1 MDIKKLKG
9 SVDELKEDVGEALL
23 STDIWSTADGQSI
36 VGYNPQP
43 KACALLNKV
52 SSDLE
57 SSLKS
62 SDLPELNR
70 YYLLDLVDDKMV
82 VVIPLADYQWAMVLD
97 KSKLQ
102 LGMLLNVILPKMID
116 TFEEAMTS

>member
-1 MDIKKLKG
+1 MNIKKLKG
-9 SVDELKEDVGEALL
+9 SIETIKEDLGEALL
-23 STDIWSTADGQSI
+23 SSDIWSTADGQSI

-52 SSDLE
+52 SRDLE

-97 KSKLQ
+97 KNELQ
-102 LGMLLNVILPKMID
+102 LGMLLNVVLPNMID
-116 TFEEAMTS
+116 SFEEALTG